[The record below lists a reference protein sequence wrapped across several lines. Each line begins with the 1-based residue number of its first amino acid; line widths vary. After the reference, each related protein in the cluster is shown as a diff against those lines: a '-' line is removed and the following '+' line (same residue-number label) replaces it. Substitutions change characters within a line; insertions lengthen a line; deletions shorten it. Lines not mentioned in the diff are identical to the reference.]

1 MGSYKNYSVYL
12 NQKQAKVI
20 KNSHEKKKPAA
31 ITISKKCTGGKV
43 VEIPLTVTQIN
54 KIEKAK
60 DKVTLTLSAKQLNHM
75 HKSGGFLPLLGLLPA
90 IIGAAGG
97 LAGGI
102 ASAVN
107 SSKQTAEQKRH
118 NQALENIAKGSGI
131 LSDRIEPIPV
141 IGPKLATA
149 LRKIGLGNCCV
160 NNIKGAIWGNG
171 IYLERQGEGLFLA
184 RDGES

>member
-1 MGSYKNYSVYL
+1 MSSYTNYSVYL
-12 NQKQAKVI
+12 NHKQAKVI
-20 KNSHEKKKPAA
+20 KNSHEKKKQAT
-31 ITISKKCTGGKV
+31 ITISKNCTGGQS
-43 VEIPLTVTQIN
+43 VEIPLTITQIN
-54 KIEKAK
+54 KIQKAK
-60 DKVTLTLSAKQLNHM
+60 NKVKLTLSTKQLNHM
-75 HKSGGFLPLLGLLPA
+75 NKTGGFLPLLGLLPA

-131 LSDRIEPIPV
+131 ISDKIEPIPV
-141 IGPKLATA
+141 IGTKLASA

-160 NNIKGAIWGNG
+160 KDIKGAIWGNG
-171 IYLERQGEGLFLA
+171 IYLERQGNGLFLA
-184 RDGES
+184 RQGE